1 METELEPYLPFQD
14 PEVMASMQVLPSIQ
28 TFPSSL
34 DALSS
39 WLEHFEEDDPPNNIP
54 TFTNNA
60 PHISSHGFEE
70 DHDFFQ
76 FMASDNT
83 TTHPLEDTL
92 NSLLLDFSN
101 GFSES
106 PPHSLAS
113 PESFVDQLFFGSS
126 ENSSPVAADKGVEKK
141 RKRRAEEED
150 KEEEEE
156 DEDGEER
163 NPGGMNSK
171 NLFSERSRRKRLSQ
185 QLISLRSLVPNIT
198 KMDKRSVLVDA
209 LAYLKSIHEETARL
223 QAELKEKTT
232 DAPSEE
238 KVAEEALEGRRTTV
252 KGSCNKKSMHKSQIL
267 EIDTEKIEDRRFVVK
282 MTCRGGS
289 GVGGEVLR
297 AVESLGFDITYT
309 SLDQIKPQH
318 VLITIFVRIRKPRKM
333 TEEKLKD
340 CITSTAI
347 RSGLTLHNL

>member
-1 METELEPYLPFQD
+1 METEFEPYLPFQD
-14 PEVMASMQVLPSIQ
+14 PAAMASMQVLPSIQ
-28 TFPSSL
+28 TFPSL

-39 WLEHFEEDDPPNNIP
+39 WLEHFEEDDPPSNIP
-54 TFTNNA
+54 TFTNIA

-113 PESFVDQLFFGSS
+113 PESFVDQFFGTS
-126 ENSSPVAADKGVEKK
+126 ENSSPVAVNKGVEKK
-141 RKRRAEEED
+141 RKRRAEEEEQ
-150 KEEEEE
+150 EEEEE
-156 DEDGEER
+156 ENEDGEER
-163 NPGGMNSK
+163 NPGGLNSK
-171 NLFSERSRRKRLSQ
+171 NLFSERSRRKRLSK

-209 LAYLKSIHEETARL
+209 LAYLKSIHEETACL
-223 QAELKEKTT
+223 QAELMEKTT
-232 DAPSEE
+232 DAPPEE
-238 KVAEEALEGRRTTV
+238 KVVEEALEGRRMAV
-252 KGSCNKKSMHKSQIL
+252 KGSGKKKSGHKAHIL

-318 VLITIFVRIRKPRKM
+318 VLITIFVRIRKPGRM

-347 RSGLTLHNL
+347 RSGLTLHNP